1 MANKEALVLL
11 LDVGPSMHS
20 VIPVIEKLCSMLVQ
34 KKLIYNRHDKV
45 GVVLFGT
52 KVLDAI
58 VVGMDMLIKMYPK
71 ANKVKK
77 RLCLITNAQ
86 CPIKASIEGTK
97 EEQVTTIA
105 KQMSVHGTRMESIIV
120 RGKLCRKKANKTTAS
135 ENHRLLNIFSK
146 ETSTRIV
153 YVGNPV
159 SLFGALKTQNKTPHT
174 VFRGDLE
181 LSSKMK
187 IKVWV
192 YKKTIEELPNLKKCY
207 ESPDIVVPSDQRV
220 RGYHYGPQLVPM
232 SKVALDA
239 VKFKPEK
246 GVKLL
251 GFTNSSNVLRHYYM
265 KDVNIFIPEPEN
277 TNAMLAL
284 SALARAMKEM
294 NKVAILRCVW
304 RRGQTKV
311 VIGVLTPNISDK
323 ENIPDSFYFNVLPFA
338 EDVREFQFPSF
349 SKLPAALQ
357 PNQQQLEAAAN
368 LVEMLDLAPCGKEKA
383 LLPDFTPNPRF
394 YRCLELKSKNPGAAV
409 PPIDETLKKIT
420 EPDSNLVLK
429 NKSVIDSF
437 RRCFEPNENPRHKK
451 LRRLLLE
458 KSSSSEEDCNRDI
471 TPLPSNLIEVKVDSV
486 CNPTPPQVFEA
497 MSGSRNTQDSVV
509 KAIKDRRNKIFEL
522 IDESNDGDNYPE
534 ALQCLTALQEKCIV
548 DQEALVLL
556 LDVGPSMHSVI
567 PEIEKVCSMLVEKKL
582 IFTKYDEVGVV
593 LFGTE
598 DTDNELTEE
607 VGGYQHV
614 VVLKN
619 IKVVEGDI
627 VEALQQ
633 LPRGATHV
641 LDAIIV
647 GMDMLIKKFG
657 ETNKGKKRLC
667 LITNAQCP
675 IKEPFE
681 GTKEEQV
688 TTIAKQMTVHG
699 MRMESI
705 ILRGKLS
712 QDANK
717 KIMDENDQLLRI
729 FSTETSARSTY
740 VENPVSLL
748 GALRTRNITPST
760 IFKGDLELSPKLKIK
775 VLVYKKT
782 AEEKFPTLKKFS
794 DKAASTDKFATH
806 EVKVDYEYKSSQE
819 PDKVVPP
826 DQRIKGYRYGPQI
839 VPISQAEWDAV
850 KFKPE
855 KGLKLLG
862 FTDSSNVLRH
872 QYMKDVNVF
881 IAETGN
887 TKATLALSSLAR
899 AMKEMNKVAIL
910 RCVWRHGQANVVI
923 GVLTPNLSDKENIP
937 DSLYF
942 NVLPFAEDVRE
953 FQFPS
958 FSNFP
963 APIQPNEQQLE
974 AAANL
979 VKMLDLAPQG
989 KEEVLLPDFTPNPR
1003 FYRYLELKS
1012 KHADAAVPPLD
1023 DTLKKITEPDDELLQ
1038 QNKSV
1043 IEKFRQSF
1051 ELKENPR
1058 HKKSRRLLREERY
1071 GSGEENSKGEIPA
1084 LASNLIE
1091 DKPNVEVDNIGD
1103 LTPVQDFEAM
1113 FARRDNPDWVVKAID
1128 AMKNKI
1134 HDLIE
1139 DSHEGDNNSK
1149 GLECLAAL
1157 RKGCVN
1163 EQEPKQFNSFLR
1175 DIWSFCQE
1183 KNLHDFCD
1191 SLSSKG
1197 ITLIPKSEAADS
1209 EVTEDEARSF
1219 LVKSQP
1225 KV

>member
-34 KKLIYNRHDKV
+34 KKLIYSRHDKV

-52 KVLDAI
+52 KETYNELTLELGGYRHVVVLKNLKDVDGDMVEALQKLPRGTKDGDFLDAI

-86 CPIKASIEGTK
+86 CPIKESIEGTK

-153 YVGNPV
+153 YVGNPI

-220 RGYHYGPQLVPM
+220 RGYHYGPQIVPM

-265 KDVNIFIPEPEN
+265 KDVNIFVPEPEN

-311 VIGVLTPNISDK
+311 VIGVLIPNISDK

-368 LVEMLDLAPCGKEKA
+368 LVEMLDLAP
-383 LLPDFTPNPRF
+383 L
-394 YRCLELKSKNPGAAV
+394 

-437 RRCFEPNENPRHKK
+437 RKCFEPNENPRHKK

-509 KAIKDRRNKIFEL
+509 KAIKDTRNKIFEL

-548 DQEALVLL
+548 DQE
-556 LDVGPSMHSVI
+556 S
-567 PEIEKVCSMLVEKKL
+567 
-582 IFTKYDEVGVV
+582 
-593 LFGTE
+593 
-598 DTDNELTEE
+598 
-607 VGGYQHV
+607 
-614 VVLKN
+614 
-619 IKVVEGDI
+619 
-627 VEALQQ
+627 
-633 LPRGATHV
+633 
-641 LDAIIV
+641 
-647 GMDMLIKKFG
+647 
-657 ETNKGKKRLC
+657 
-667 LITNAQCP
+667 
-675 IKEPFE
+675 
-681 GTKEEQV
+681 EQF
-688 TTIAKQMTVHG
+688 
-699 MRMESI
+699 
-705 ILRGKLS
+705 
-712 QDANK
+712 
-717 KIMDENDQLLRI
+717 NDFL
-729 FSTETSARSTY
+729 
-740 VENPVSLL
+740 
-748 GALRTRNITPST
+748 
-760 IFKGDLELSPKLKIK
+760 
-775 VLVYKKT
+775 
-782 AEEKFPTLKKFS
+782 
-794 DKAASTDKFATH
+794 
-806 EVKVDYEYKSSQE
+806 
-819 PDKVVPP
+819 
-826 DQRIKGYRYGPQI
+826 
-839 VPISQAEWDAV
+839 
-850 KFKPE
+850 
-855 KGLKLLG
+855 
-862 FTDSSNVLRH
+862 
-872 QYMKDVNVF
+872 
-881 IAETGN
+881 
-887 TKATLALSSLAR
+887 
-899 AMKEMNKVAIL
+899 
-910 RCVWRHGQANVVI
+910 
-923 GVLTPNLSDKENIP
+923 
-937 DSLYF
+937 
-942 NVLPFAEDVRE
+942 
-953 FQFPS
+953 
-958 FSNFP
+958 
-963 APIQPNEQQLE
+963 
-974 AAANL
+974 
-979 VKMLDLAPQG
+979 
-989 KEEVLLPDFTPNPR
+989 
-1003 FYRYLELKS
+1003 
-1012 KHADAAVPPLD
+1012 
-1023 DTLKKITEPDDELLQ
+1023 
-1038 QNKSV
+1038 
-1043 IEKFRQSF
+1043 
-1051 ELKENPR
+1051 
-1058 HKKSRRLLREERY
+1058 RRLWNFDRNLQNFRGY
-1071 GSGEENSKGEIPA
+1071 
-1084 LASNLIE
+1084 LAS
-1091 DKPNVEVDNIGD
+1091 
-1103 LTPVQDFEAM
+1103 
-1113 FARRDNPDWVVKAID
+1113 R
-1128 AMKNKI
+1128 
-1134 HDLIE
+1134 
-1139 DSHEGDNNSK
+1139 
-1149 GLECLAAL
+1149 GL
-1157 RKGCVN
+1157 
-1163 EQEPKQFNSFLR
+1163 
-1175 DIWSFCQE
+1175 
-1183 KNLHDFCD
+1183 
-1191 SLSSKG
+1191 
-1197 ITLIPKSEAADS
+1197 TLIPKAGFLDS
-1209 EVTEDEARSF
+1209 IVFHLTAK
-1219 LVKSQP
+1219 LPKKMSQ
-1225 KV
+1225 KLNDSSRGCAE